1 METLVI
7 QQNPNSPNSLTS
19 LNVTQNPMLKI
30 LTLGGNKNLPS
41 IDVSMNPVLSMLNIG
56 ATAITSLISATILY

>member
-1 METLVI
+1 
-7 QQNPNSPNSLTS
+7 
-19 LNVTQNPMLKI
+19 MLKI

-56 ATAITSLISATILY
+56 ATAITSLNLSNNSLLKYLAIDHCDFSGGIDLSNLTLLE